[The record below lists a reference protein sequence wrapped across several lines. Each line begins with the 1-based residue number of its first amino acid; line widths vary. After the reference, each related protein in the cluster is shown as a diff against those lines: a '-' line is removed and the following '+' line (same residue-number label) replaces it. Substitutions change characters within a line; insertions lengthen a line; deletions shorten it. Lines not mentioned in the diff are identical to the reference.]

1 VSFGERIERIQVLA
15 TALGRRREIFVRTAV
30 EDLGFAVRD
39 CQGEF
44 GLTVERLDAF
54 REAESLL
61 AGREPLCQAPDD
73 EIALMLP
80 YDGSAWLN
88 IAILSIWL
96 VGNRVRVKFSSK
108 GSGIARFTE
117 DLYRPLFGDDVRFD
131 YRPGV
136 EFMDWALAA
145 PQVRAIVIFGSDRHV
160 WPYRQAVQRSGKK
173 LVFEGPGNDPFVV
186 FDDADLDAAL
196 DDLVDGK
203 YRYSGQTCTAPE
215 RILVQAGVY
224 ERFLHRFVGRTQAL
238 RIGDPSDP
246 ETDVTPLASSLA
258 VKNIRA
264 HLADAAVKGGRI
276 LCGGHIEGLLVEPTI
291 VADATPVMRGM
302 QEESFGPVSYVA
314 RFESPGEAL
323 ALARDNRYGLRAGVW
338 GGEDAAAASRA
349 LKGADYMEEVPE
361 PVFGRFGTVSL
372 NEPRRKSWRRA
383 LITRA
388 VGGYGYS
395 GWAWE
400 TRDGRFVL
408 QQGPTLLS
416 VETSKAGRIT
426 SVISR
431 MAGATRGLSSR

>member
-1 VSFGERIERIQVLA
+1 MNFSERIERIQALA
-15 TALGRRREIFVRTAV
+15 IALGRQRETFVRTAV

-39 CQGEF
+39 CQREF
-44 GLTVERLDAF
+44 DLTVDRLNAF
-54 REAESLL
+54 HETESLL

-96 VGNRVRVKFSSK
+96 VGNRVWVKFSSK
-108 GSGIARFTE
+108 GSAIAHFTE
-117 DLYRPLFGDDVRFD
+117 ELYRPLFGNEVGFD
-131 YRPGV
+131 YRPGT
-136 EFMDWALAA
+136 EFMRWALAA

-160 WPYRQAVQRSGKK
+160 WPYRAAVQQAGKK
-173 LVFEGPGNDPFVV
+173 LIFEGPGNDPFIV
-186 FDDADLDAAL
+186 FDDADLEAAL
-196 DDLVDGK
+196 DDLMDGK

-224 ERFLHRFVGRTQAL
+224 EEFLQRFVERTKAL
-238 RIGDPSDP
+238 RIGDPGDP
-246 ETDVTPLASSLA
+246 ETDVTPLASPLA
-258 VKNIRA
+258 VENIRA
-264 HLADAAVKGGRI
+264 HLEDAIAKGGRI
-276 LCGGHIEGLLVEPTI
+276 LWGGRIEGMLVEPTI
-291 VADATPVMRGM
+291 VAEATPAMRGM

-314 RFESPGEAL
+314 RFETSDEAL

-338 GGEDAAAASRA
+338 GGADAAAVARA

-372 NEPRRKSWRRA
+372 NEPRRESWRRA
-383 LITRA
+383 FITRA

-408 QQGPTLLS
+408 RQGPKLLS
-416 VETSKAGRIT
+416 LETS
-426 SVISR
+426 
-431 MAGATRGLSSR
+431 LSP